1 VGVFAVL
8 DKCANSKCSA
18 VFRHLGDGKLFHVP
32 RVEMKSGVAGVPGS
46 TVAIEHFWLCS
57 KCAEIMTLEINRD
70 GKAEVISLPSAR
82 GSAA

>member
-1 VGVFAVL
+1 
-8 DKCANSKCSA
+8 
-18 VFRHLGDGKLFHVP
+18 
-32 RVEMKSGVAGVPGS
+32 MKSGVAGVPGS